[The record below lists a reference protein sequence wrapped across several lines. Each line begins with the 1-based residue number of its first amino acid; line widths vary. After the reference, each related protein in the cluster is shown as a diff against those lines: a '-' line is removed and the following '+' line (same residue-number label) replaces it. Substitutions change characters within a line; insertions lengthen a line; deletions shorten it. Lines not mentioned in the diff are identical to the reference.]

1 MPAKPRWADLD
12 CESSARSQSRPHAA
26 TWDTQRW
33 LEAGDSAADDA
44 APVAT
49 GKDAFAFSLDDIS
62 LRTGV
67 AVMELP
73 ATAAAATATA
83 GMPSTRRPRGN
94 EFFYLLMHSSLRR
107 GGSARLLHP
116 KYLGYAVCAV
126 CAAITA
132 GALEA
137 AAAWLPPQQLG
148 LANARELNELLHLS
162 WAAVLPLG
170 LVSDTF
176 APLGFHRKSLLVLAW
191 GILAAVWTLQFV
203 CFQFSRELFSA
214 AAPPPSTA
222 LALGALAMLALGAIR
237 LVLDVRIIE
246 LSQQE
251 DLSHRGR
258 LAAMYQVTSLLPKMA
273 VRMTTLLLLS
283 SPPADEDR
291 PDPTDEHLEL
301 PMSVSMSSLVLLAIA
316 LIPIP
321 FLYLCAHEA
330 KAVPPSESLSTGCC
344 PAEVLS
350 RLGATCHRLW
360 DSAHCKAVSN
370 LLTVSCVLFFFGELE
385 YAGASQAV
393 FVWSG
398 ETPRYQLARLVIVDA
413 AVVGVLLLW
422 RRSLLNVSWLSCLVA
437 SVMLWKATALTGTLV
452 VVLGAV
458 REPWFPTIIELF
470 GTGATTF
477 FLLIGMIHTTE
488 VVDTGAEGSLYGWLV
503 SFQLLLKIVAGQVI
517 VGIESTGVLPGPEQL
532 RPQPGIATAPVS
544 QTRIAVGATVI
555 TLLSLL
561 CLLAVFYLPRQKT
574 QAQQQ
579 RVFGGFSRPR
589 RTMLV
594 VGFAVVY
601 PLVAALQL
609 FHGVTSSP

>member
-12 CESSARSQSRPHAA
+12 CESSTRSQSRPHAA

-33 LEAGDSAADDA
+33 LESGDSAADDA

-116 KYLGYAVCAV
+116 KYLGYAVCA
-126 CAAITA
+126 
-132 GALEA
+132 
-137 AAAWLPPQQLG
+137 LG

-222 LALGALAMLALGAIR
+222 LTFGALAMLALGAIR

-258 LAAMYQVTSLLPKMA
+258 LAAMYQVISLLPKMA

-283 SPPADEDR
+283 SPAADEDR

-301 PMSVSMSSLVLLAIA
+301 PMSVSMSSLALLAIA

-330 KAVPPSESLSTGCC
+330 KAVPPSESSSTGCC
-344 PAEVLS
+344 HAEVLS

-360 DSAHCKAVSN
+360 DSAHRKAVSN
-370 LLTVSCVLFFFGELE
+370 LLTVNCVLFFFGGLE
-385 YAGASQAV
+385 YAGATQAV

-437 SVMLWKATALTGTLV
+437 SVILWKATALTGTLV

-470 GTGATTF
+470 GAGATTF

-503 SFQLLLKIVAGQVI
+503 SFQLLLKIVAGQII

-544 QTRIAVGATVI
+544 QTRIAVGATII